1 MSVLQKEY
9 FPPSVHL
16 PNLWMWEGD
25 STLQN
30 SKGFTNHQVKK
41 RSETEMKQ
49 WNTFCSAADS

>member
-30 SKGFTNHQVKK
+30 LKGFTNHQVKK

-49 WNTFCSAADS
+49 